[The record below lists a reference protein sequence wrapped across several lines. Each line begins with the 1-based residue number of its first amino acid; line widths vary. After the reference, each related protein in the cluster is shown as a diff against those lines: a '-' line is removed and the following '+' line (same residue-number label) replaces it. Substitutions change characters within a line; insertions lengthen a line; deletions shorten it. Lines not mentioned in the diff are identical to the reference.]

1 MKNNRIKTFG
11 LIMLAGVALLLYSGC
26 ASSID
31 RGSLSDA
38 IDKANDN
45 NKGDRRVT
53 GSGDRN
59 NGDTSSCLSSCL
71 FGFDD
76 NDYNEVASMPAPV
89 EGAPPATIDTTPP
102 FTLPGRNYFG
112 IRAVTSNRFSRNY
125 TNSAGAGLLWVNH
138 YKKRRAIETSVQC
151 EVITT
156 DEKSKLFGSV
166 NGIIDLETG
175 IHGRRYSTPDFTFM
189 GLYLKYGG
197 DLNFLFWDYRNPV
210 ESVLK
215 DKQGNIIEIDT
226 IRNDGLFGI
235 DADIGLGWSF
245 VQMKRMKVSLE
256 LLVGGTVFWF
266 QTFESFKND
275 RFYPD
280 GYIKAGVEVLFGN
293 GRTVDNK
300 AAKRP

>member
-1 MKNNRIKTFG
+1 MSNNRIKTFG
-11 LIMLAGVALLLYSGC
+11 LIALAGVGLLLYSGC

-38 IDKANDN
+38 VDKANDKN
-45 NKGDRRVT
+45 EGDRRVT
-53 GSGDRN
+53 GSGTRHSD
-59 NGDTSSCLSSCL
+59 DEESSSCPSSCL
-71 FGFDD
+71 FGFLDGSN
-76 NDYNEVASMPAPV
+76 NDVAPSPAPS
-89 EGAPPATIDTTPP
+89 EGSETCMPDIAL
-102 FTLPGRNYFG
+102 FPGYVGFR
-112 IRAVTSNRFSRNY
+112 VLTSNRFSSNY
-125 TNSAGAGLLWVNH
+125 TNATGAGLLWVNH
-138 YKKRRAIETSVQC
+138 YGKRRAIEASVQC

-215 DKQGNIIEIDT
+215 DEQGNIIEIDT

-235 DADIGLGWSF
+235 NADIGVGWSF
-245 VQMKRMKVSLE
+245 VQTKRMKISFE

-266 QTFESFKND
+266 QTFEAFKND
-275 RFYPD
+275 RFHPD
-280 GYIKAGVEVLFGN
+280 GYIKAGVEVLFGK
-293 GRTVDNK
+293 GDR
-300 AAKRP
+300 